1 MRGLLLGAGVAVA
14 CLVAPAWAATSE
26 VSVGNFSFTP
36 STIHIQ
42 PGGAVSW
49 RFAGPDTNHSVTS
62 DSGQTESFDSDPG
75 NDSPVHAPGTT
86 FSHTFPSVGRFTYHC
101 KVHSFMT
108 GTVVV
113 GTPPG
118 GAGDDT
124 PRGDTTAPKLSAVKV
139 KGGRTCGAHAGRKC
153 RKRPTRVSFALS
165 EAGRVRLSFKR
176 KGGHSPKPLTRAAK
190 AGVNRIKLST
200 KRVKVGRYKLTIA
213 ATDAAG
219 NRSARKTRKFRV
231 RRG

>member
-14 CLVAPAWAATSE
+14 CLAAPASAATSE

-42 PGGAVSW
+42 PGGTVSW

-62 DSGQTESFDSDPG
+62 DSGQTASFDSDPG
-75 NDSPVHAPGTT
+75 DDSPLHAPGTT
-86 FSHTFPSVGRFTYHC
+86 FSHSFPSQGRFTYHC

-118 GAGDDT
+118 GGGGGGGGGGATDT
-124 PRGDTTAPKLSAVKV
+124 AAPKLSAVKV
-139 KGGRTCGAHAGRKC
+139 KGGRTCGARAGRKC
-153 RKRPTRVSFALS
+153 HKKPTRISFALS
-165 EAGRVRLSFKR
+165 EAGRVRLTFKR
-176 KGGHSPKPLTRAAK
+176 KGGHSPKPLTRGAK

-200 KRVKVGRYKLTIA
+200 
-213 ATDAAG
+213 
-219 NRSARKTRKFRV
+219 
-231 RRG
+231 